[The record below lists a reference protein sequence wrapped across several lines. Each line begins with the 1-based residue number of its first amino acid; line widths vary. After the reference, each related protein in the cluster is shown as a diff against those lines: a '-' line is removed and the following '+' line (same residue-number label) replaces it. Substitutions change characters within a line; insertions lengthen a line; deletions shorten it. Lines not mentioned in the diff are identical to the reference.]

1 MSKNEIIDLD
11 LKFENADETEEK
23 EMIENRKEKKKG
35 KITYQ
40 KVKGKDGQ
48 FVKGLR
54 IKLVDGKKWGYE
66 ATFCIGYKDV
76 YDEKSKMIVH
86 KQVKE
91 RKSFSNREKAE
102 NWLKEMGLRKSKL
115 AEKNQLI
122 EKHGYTVAE
131 VCELFK
137 QDKIKHGA
145 TRGQI
150 QDLNNRINHY
160 KAFFVREDNKYVKK
174 IDTAQIQEY
183 LDFEKDLGRC
193 DKSIQKYKSSLYQM
207 WEFMLQARAVYQVD
221 YNVVKPAK
229 NYAGSSGKGGI
240 SLTYNEL
247 KELIK
252 ELCKEEDPSYLFLC
266 VFGSIEGL
274 RRGEM
279 CGLKY
284 GDIDFDNKTILIQH
298 NRVQRVRS
306 NKEGEQDTDEEN
318 VKLPKREKIRIIEIP
333 KAGMEMLEIYKEWQE
348 EKLGRPV
355 EDDDYVL
362 MFEINLKYGYI
373 PSTGKISRKWKEEYT
388 KINKRRE
395 KEGLEPI
402 KKSRLH
408 DGRHTYATLTLSG
421 VKKEDGTIIK
431 AASSRQVYESM
442 GHDLPEFMQ
451 NITEEVYKED
461 TINRWDITRFWDE
474 LIDFSIKEEWE
485 KSQKKRIEEFES
497 LTVDKQEKIKYNKQ
511 KRMEK
516 AYKEKLAGNPPEED
530 IIEYEKSNNA

>member
-1 MSKNEIIDLD
+1 
-11 LKFENADETEEK
+11 
-23 EMIENRKEKKKG
+23 
-35 KITYQ
+35 
-40 KVKGKDGQ
+40 
-48 FVKGLR
+48 
-54 IKLVDGKKWGYE
+54 
-66 ATFCIGYKDV
+66 
-76 YDEKSKMIVH
+76 
-86 KQVKE
+86 
-91 RKSFSNREKAE
+91 
-102 NWLKEMGLRKSKL
+102 
-115 AEKNQLI
+115 
-122 EKHGYTVAE
+122 
-131 VCELFK
+131 
-137 QDKIKHGA
+137 
-145 TRGQI
+145 
-150 QDLNNRINHY
+150 
-160 KAFFVREDNKYVKK
+160 
-174 IDTAQIQEY
+174 
-183 LDFEKDLGRC
+183 
-193 DKSIQKYKSSLYQM
+193 
-207 WEFMLQARAVYQVD
+207 
-221 YNVVKPAK
+221 
-229 NYAGSSGKGGI
+229 
-240 SLTYNEL
+240 
-247 KELIK
+247 
-252 ELCKEEDPSYLFLC
+252 
-266 VFGSIEGL
+266 
-274 RRGEM
+274 M